1 MVFDYFYTIIVV
13 IIFVAILARKLLL
26 NLVLNVVRNV
36 VQKRRINRLKRIQ
49 ETMQSYVCPLCGR
62 SDVYGGVIKN
72 NIMTL
77 ECHNCHHIWTVP
89 TTDKRRAHSY
99 H

>member
-1 MVFDYFYTIIVV
+1 MAFDYVYTIVVV
-13 IIFVAILARKLLL
+13 IILIALIARKLLL
-26 NLVLNVVRNV
+26 KLVLNVIGNV

-72 NIMTL
+72 NSMTL

-89 TTDKRRAHSY
+89 ITDKKRAHSY
-99 H
+99 R